1 MPSGAS
7 VTTTRMDERDDR
19 YQVAG
24 MSAPPAPTTGAEPSS
39 SLPRAIAAGLVA
51 AVAGG
56 VAGARIVK
64 TSDYEVGFVAWG
76 IGFLVGTAVV
86 FANRGAKGRQLQIAA
101 VVLALVGILLGKYLT
116 YALIVQE
123 DIEAFGESI
132 GLFSGDMFEF
142 FRDDLDAVFSF
153 FDLLWVGLAVASA
166 WRIPQPEEPEPL
178 AAPPPEPD

>member
-7 VTTTRMDERDDR
+7 VTTTRMDQRDDGYR
-19 YQVAG
+19 FAG
-24 MSAPPAPTTGAEPSS
+24 MSAPPAHSTAPEPSS
-39 SLPRAIAAGLVA
+39 SLLRAIAAGLVA

-56 VAGARIVK
+56 VAWALIVK

-86 FANRGAKGRQLQIAA
+86 FATRGAKGRRLQIAA

-132 GLFSGDMFEF
+132 GLFSADMFEF
-142 FRDDLDAVFSF
+142 FREDLDAVFSF

-166 WRIPQPEEPEPL
+166 WRIPQAHEPEPAP
-178 AAPPPEPD
+178 AAPPEPD